1 MDNHNSITPQDE
13 TVDWLL
19 EASGG
24 DRVIEFYIQNSS
36 EDYVHDYV
44 QNIMP
49 LSSEELLFVRH
60 AFSEAGRIIGVDFVE
75 SFSFENGIINV
86 FKAERYVGSD
96 LEETA
101 GLTSWDRGWDKT
113 DISWSDYEGEDLADV
128 EKEIFLHELGHGL
141 GLDHPNGDGEHP
153 DFTTDITVMSY
164 NDGEG
169 PYKSKYRDLDISSL
183 SHLWGNSLAGEFAHG
198 ADPTIP
204 ELTELEGLGSVSLL
218 MDSQGLAYV
227 QKVGYDYP
235 VQIKYMDVFSSV
247 DGLFHEDYEGYKLL
261 AAENIDGVDR
271 LLWGEFGDNSRPVM
285 YWVAECELFNDA
297 VNSDWYEVDGG
308 EYYEP
313 QDGTFSQIAAAFG
326 VDPSSGDLLSAT
338 PAPEPEPSPEP
349 VPEPTPEPAPE
360 PEPTPAPEP
369 EPSPEP
375 VPEPTPEPAPEPEPS
390 PEPVPEP
397 TPEPAPEPEPS
408 PEPEEYELPNPS
420 RKIKGSKKD
429 DDLIGTKKADL
440 INGKKG
446 DDTLIGLKGN
456 DYLNGSKGDDVIL
469 GSKGEDY
476 LDGSKGSDVLE
487 GGQDADVFQLSK
499 GFDLVVD
506 FSIDDGDRIAL
517 DKKGGYSL
525 VDDLDGVLIKVGS
538 KKQLFL
544 EGVDF
549 EDAVEIGIELFVQV
563 I

>member
-1 MDNHNSITPQDE
+1 MDNHNSITAQDE

-36 EDYVHDYV
+36 EDYAHDYV

-113 DISWSDYEGEDLADV
+113 DVSWSDYEGEDLADV

-247 DGLFHEDYEGYKLL
+247 DGSFHEDYEGYKLL

-338 PAPEPEPSPEP
+338 PAPEPEPG
-349 VPEPTPEPAPE
+349 
-360 PEPTPAPEP
+360 
-369 EPSPEP
+369 PEP

-408 PEPEEYELPNPS
+408 QEPEEYELPNPS

-499 GFDLVVD
+499 GFDLVLD

-517 DKKGGYSL
+517 DKKGGYLL